1 MIRVSLI
8 DEHPV
13 ICDAITA
20 LLADTDDVMVVSSS
34 NSFSEFI
41 EQITDIQPNIAIT
54 IFYKPDDINVE
65 NVRQLAFE
73 YPKIKLLVMSMFN
86 DEKQVLR
93 MIKAGAKGHLSY
105 DTNRS
110 EILEA
115 IYTLRNGYEF
125 YAKTITNILL
135 SSYISDKNLNSRE
148 KENRQ
153 KDLSAREM
161 EVFKLFAEGNSNRII
176 ADKLFISVR
185 TVETHKTNIMKKI
198 GLKTTVDLVKFAIK
212 NNIIHLDY

>member
-13 ICDAITA
+13 ICDAFTA
-20 LLADTDDVMVVSSS
+20 LLSDVDDIDIISSS
-34 NSFSEFI
+34 NTFSEFI
-41 EQITDIQPNIAIT
+41 YQVSDINPNIVIPV
-54 IFYKPDDINVE
+54 FYKPDDENVE
-65 NVRQLAFE
+65 SVRKLAYQF
-73 YPKIKLLVMSMFN
+73 PKIKILVMLMYH
-86 DEKQVLR
+86 DEKRVLK
-93 MIKAGAKGHLSY
+93 MIKAGAKGHLGN

-110 EILEA
+110 EIIEA

-135 SSYISDKNLNSRE
+135 GSYIRDKDINKSE

-153 KDLSAREM
+153 KNLSMREM
-161 EVFKLFAEGNSNRII
+161 EIFKLFAEGISNRTI
-176 ADKLFISVR
+176 ADNLFISVR

-212 NNIIHLDY
+212 NNIIELD

>member
-1 MIRVSLI
+1 MIKVSLI

-13 ICDAITA
+13 ICDALTA
-20 LLADTDDVMVVSSS
+20 LLSHTDDVVVVSSS
-34 NSFSEFI
+34 NTFLEFNA
-41 EQITDIQPNIAIT
+41 QIADTTPNIVIAV
-54 IFYKPDDINVE
+54 FYKPEDKNVE
-65 NVRQLAFE
+65 NVRHIAVK
-73 YPKIKLLVMSMFN
+73 YPNIKVLVMSMFN

-115 IYTLRNGYEF
+115 IYTIRNGFDF
-125 YAKTITNILL
+125 YAKSITNILL
-135 SSYISDKNLNSRE
+135 SNYIRDKNLDKRE

-153 KDLSAREM
+153 KDLSVREM
-161 EVFKLFAEGNSNRII
+161 EVFKLYAEGYSNRSI
-176 ADKLFISVR
+176 AEELFISIR
-185 TVETHKTNIMKKI
+185 TVETHKTNIMKRI

-212 NNIIHLDY
+212 NNIIQLDY